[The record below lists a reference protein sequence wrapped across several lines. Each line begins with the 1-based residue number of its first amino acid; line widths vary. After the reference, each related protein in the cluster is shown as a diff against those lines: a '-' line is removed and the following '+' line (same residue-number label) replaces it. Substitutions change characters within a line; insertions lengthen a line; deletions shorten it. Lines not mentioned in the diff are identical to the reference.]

1 MLGYFSFQKNEPVV
15 NLLLI
20 FKEIIYFFKNITIS
34 LDCMKSL
41 NNKHTLD
48 PNKWVDNYADYLYNY
63 TIVRVNN
70 SDLAKDLVQET
81 FFAGLK
87 SATNFQG
94 KATERT
100 WLVSILKRKIIDYYR
115 KINSKK
121 GKAEVR
127 MSFYSDGENEGNW
140 IEERVPQS
148 WDNASEKVIENE
160 ELKVQIE
167 ECIEYLP
174 EKYAMVFRLKTIQ
187 GFETEEICNELG
199 ITSSNLWVMIH
210 RARTQLR
217 KCMED
222 NWFNN

>member
-1 MLGYFSFQKNEPVV
+1 
-15 NLLLI
+15 
-20 FKEIIYFFKNITIS
+20 
-34 LDCMKSL
+34 MKSL

-87 SATNFQG
+87 SAKNFQG
-94 KATERT
+94 KASERT

-121 GKAEVR
+121 GQAEVR

-160 ELKVQIE
+160 ELKFQIE